1 MAIDIHQ
8 DLDAG
13 LIRIRISEEMNIYT
27 AATLK
32 DALLAHGATSL
43 PRHFDL
49 AQVSEMD
56 TAGLQ
61 LLLAA
66 LRPAQ
71 SGGAAGAIVA
81 VSPVVSDLLT
91 LCGLPHLL
99 PGAAPTSCGEQ

>member
-8 DLDAG
+8 APDTG
-13 LIRIRISEEMNIYT
+13 LTQIRISEEMNIYT
-27 AATLK
+27 AAALK
-32 DALLAHGATSL
+32 DALLAHGASPL

-71 SGGAAGAIVA
+71 PGGDAGVIDTA
-81 VSPVVSDLLT
+81 SPVVQELLE
-91 LCGLPHLL
+91 LCGLGDLL
-99 PGAAPTSCGEQ
+99 PGAAPTSRGEQ